1 MKDASA
7 RPTAADLVVEARGV
21 QALPYRW
28 PAPPDAAS
36 TLAAGAG
43 TCAGK
48 HALLAER
55 LVERGLTCAPLLVVG
70 PLAPALWPDLAE
82 EAGGLQEVHE
92 CLTVLTPWAGPLT
105 VDVTWHPRAVAAG
118 LPGLPPTWDGACDT
132 PVAVPPSGPGHAVP
146 VDRLRSAKEALRSR
160 LYSAADRER
169 RDRVLAEIARRAGLL
184 EGGPR

>member
-1 MKDASA
+1 MTGAPGRA
-7 RPTAADLVVEARGV
+7 TAADLVAEALAV

-36 TLAAGAG
+36 TRAAGAG

-55 LVERGLTCAPLLVVG
+55 LAQRGLTCAPLLVVG

-92 CLTVLTPWAGPLT
+92 CLT
-105 VDVTWHPRAVAAG
+105 
-118 LPGLPPTWDGACDT
+118 
-132 PVAVPPSGPGHAVP
+132 
-146 VDRLRSAKEALRSR
+146 
-160 LYSAADRER
+160 
-169 RDRVLAEIARRAGLL
+169 
-184 EGGPR
+184 